1 MKSKIFILAA
11 FLLAAAQLSAQY
23 ETSAPVDEKTGFV
36 TYSRI
41 VPVENVSAGDLY
53 SRAQS
58 WFATFYASAQDVLQ
72 QQDAGRSLLVGRSFF
87 NLANDG
93 GHVYYTITVR
103 CKDGRVRADVSH
115 LQHEHL
121 IKYAGQ
127 MPNYG
132 NIESWVAGTTGL
144 PKYIT
149 KNLPKVAAEIYADA
163 TALLDAFER
172 SVSAASETSDDW

>member
-23 ETSAPVDEKTGFV
+23 ETNAPIDKKTGLV

-41 VPVENVSAGDLY
+41 VSVENVSACDLY

-58 WFATFYASAQDVLQ
+58 WFATYYVSAQDVLQ
-72 QQDAGRSLLVGRSFF
+72 QQDAERALLVGRSFF
-87 NLANDG
+87 EIVNNG
-93 GHVYYTITVR
+93 GRMFYTVTVR
-103 CKDGRVRADVSH
+103 CKDGRVRIDISH
-115 LQHEHL
+115 LHHQQL
-121 IKYAGQ
+121 ARFAGQ
-127 MPNYG
+127 MPDLG
-132 NIESWVAGTTGL
+132 NMENWIAGTTGL

-149 KNLPKVAAEIYADA
+149 KNLPKMADLVNADA

-172 SVSAASETSDDW
+172 SVSAASDTSDDW